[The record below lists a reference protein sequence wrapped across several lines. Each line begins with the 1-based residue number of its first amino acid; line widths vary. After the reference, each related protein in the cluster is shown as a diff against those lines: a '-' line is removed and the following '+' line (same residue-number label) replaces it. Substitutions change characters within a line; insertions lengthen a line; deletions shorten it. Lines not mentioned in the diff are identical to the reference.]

1 MRSLVLLP
9 AVLYLFLGTK
19 SFVTGAE
26 HDWRLTPH
34 HISLVLGGT
43 DTEKHPSAFT
53 IGVDYEYRLS
63 DFTGVGAV
71 AEYARGHL
79 ECWTY
84 LLVADLHLTPAWIIQ
99 VGPGFEKKGTK
110 EHTVLRLGTLY
121 EFSVG
126 AVTIS
131 PQLHYD
137 YLPDYHDAV
146 VAAVGFG
153 VSF

>member
-1 MRSLVLLP
+1 M
-9 AVLYLFLGTK
+9 
-19 SFVTGAE
+19 
-26 HDWRLTPH
+26 
-34 HISLVLGGT
+34 
-43 DTEKHPSAFT
+43 
-53 IGVDYEYRLS
+53 
-63 DFTGVGAV
+63 V

-121 EFSVG
+121 EFHIG
-126 AVTIS
+126 QVTLS

-137 YLPDYHDAV
+137 YLPDYEDAV
-146 VAAVGFG
+146 VAAVGIGF
-153 VSF
+153 SF